1 MNYKQAY
8 APVFN
13 LGKSIISRAHP
24 HPHPHPQTQRRTIAS
39 TDTHPHTNI
48 HTFLA
53 CASRAAEVDASEL
66 ICQSIEHA
74 LAHQIHNI

>member
-8 APVFN
+8 SPVFN
-13 LGKSIISRAHP
+13 LGKSNISRAHP
-24 HPHPHPQTQRRTIAS
+24 HVRAKYSR
-39 TDTHPHTNI
+39 TNI

-53 CASRAAEVDASEL
+53 CASSAAEVDASEL

-74 LAHQIHNI
+74 LAHQVHNI